1 MAIKNISSIQDTN
14 IRVVLKIDIGEP
26 IEPTQYLI
34 TENLEGLQGHLCR
47 DDDDEYDIGII
58 SELFSLQEDGVI
70 HLEDEIFPYMP
81 RIREPI
87 LTTHGMVYPDKD
99 EEDYEAELEGVIA
112 SNGGNDFYEFDVS
125 ALRPNEIRWLG
136 KGMLIKP
143 CDGIIQLSY
152 SIHSDHSD
160 GSLQGILIWNDE

>member
-1 MAIKNISSIQDTN
+1 MPRKVPTAVAARILGKSENF
-14 IRVVLKIDIGEP
+14 IRF
-26 IEPTQYLI
+26 
-34 TENLEGLQGHLCR
+34 GLQQGRLPFGSAVKTAKDRWSYHISPLLLANYSGVALGQIITLIE
-47 DDDDEYDIGII
+47 EYG
-58 SELFSLQEDGVI
+58 E
-70 HLEDEIFPYMP
+70 
-81 RIREPI
+81 
-87 LTTHGMVYPDKD
+87 DKD